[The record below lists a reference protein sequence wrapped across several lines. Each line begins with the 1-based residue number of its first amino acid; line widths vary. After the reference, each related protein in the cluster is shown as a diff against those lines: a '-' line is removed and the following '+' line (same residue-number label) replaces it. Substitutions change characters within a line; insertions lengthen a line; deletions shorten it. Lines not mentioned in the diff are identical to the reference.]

1 MFPSGEVINLEYMCG
16 ESSVLVTSNVCK
28 NFNCFISLNFCRLFT
43 SVQQ

>member
-1 MFPSGEVINLEYMCG
+1 MFPSGDDINLEYMCG

-28 NFNCFISLNFCRLFT
+28 IFNCFISLHFRRLLT